1 LIGAPEAG
9 DAARVVEGALGERR
23 FVMLF
28 ERDGSASG
36 AFLFNSM
43 HRVAAYTTTVEAGLG
58 RVTEGIA
65 Q

>member
-1 LIGAPEAG
+1 MCFCF
-9 DAARVVEGALGERR
+9 

-28 ERDGSASG
+28 EHDGRVSG

-43 HRVAAYTTTVEAGLG
+43 HRVAAYTAAVEAGLG
-58 RVTEGIA
+58 RVAEGVA